1 MTGLTVGP
9 HLVGVRYQDNN
20 NTWGEVLY
28 QTIHVYDANPEV
40 NASGSGGG
48 SGGMGGFTVI
58 AGAEYFI
65 GNDPGEGNATAL
77 QPKDGAF
84 DSEVESTLTAS
95 LSLQGYPIG
104 VYLVGVRYMDNEGTW
119 GDVLYKTIEVDVDT
133 DGDGLADKAEAFYE
147 TNATVQDTDGDGYL
161 DGEEVAFGSDP
172 TDANSLGNRAPTS
185 LFTSNTLSILDTGE
199 FLAEFNATDGES
211 NSTFTY
217 SLRMETDPV
226 ETCSF
231 H

>member
-1 MTGLTVGP
+1 MLYQTIHVYVQSIQWWIRRWQWWCQWFSGGFTIQAAEYFVDTDPGKETGTAFQAQDGAFDSEVESILPRDLNVTGLTVGP

-48 SGGMGGFTVI
+48 SGSIGGFTVI

-84 DSEVESTLTAS
+84 DSEVESTLTAL
-95 LSLQGYPIG
+95 LSLRAMP
-104 VYLVGVRYMDNEGTW
+104 L
-119 GDVLYKTIEVDVDT
+119 
-133 DGDGLADKAEAFYE
+133 
-147 TNATVQDTDGDGYL
+147 
-161 DGEEVAFGSDP
+161 
-172 TDANSLGNRAPTS
+172 APTLWAS
-185 LFTSNTLSILDTGE
+185 LHGQ
-199 FLAEFNATDGES
+199 
-211 NSTFTY
+211 
-217 SLRMETDPV
+217 
-226 ETCSF
+226 
-231 H
+231 